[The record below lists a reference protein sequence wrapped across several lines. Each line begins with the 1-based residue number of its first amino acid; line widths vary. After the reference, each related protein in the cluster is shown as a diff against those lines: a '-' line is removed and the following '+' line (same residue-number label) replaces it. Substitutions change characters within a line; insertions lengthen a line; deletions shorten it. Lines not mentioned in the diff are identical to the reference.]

1 MKLKNALTKHTKAQ
15 DLMRDSV
22 QRRLKER
29 EDEEKNE
36 PKPMFKLK
44 AFQTVSPK
52 IETYNNQNHASSKE
66 RSVAPIGII

>member
-44 AFQTVSPK
+44 AF
-52 IETYNNQNHASSKE
+52 
-66 RSVAPIGII
+66 